1 MMTMMMNNIP
11 PTAPPIA
18 APVPDDSLPL
28 ASDDVAILKYHIVAT
43 NT

>member
-18 APVPDDSLPL
+18 APAPDDPLLL
-28 ASDDVAILKYHIVAT
+28 ASDTV
-43 NT
+43 N

>member
-18 APVPDDSLPL
+18 PPDDPDPPL
-28 ASDDVAILKYHIVAT
+28 LSWEADPTSDAVKAQ
-43 NT
+43 

>member
-18 APVPDDSLPL
+18 APVPDVLLLL
-28 ASDDVAILKYHIVAT
+28 ASAVANKKTSHCT
-43 NT
+43 KN